1 MGESQKYFDWF
12 CSPDSLQGSGCIFFE
27 ILLIWGLDV
36 TAYGNIQYLIK
47 KNMIWFFEMQSC
59 HLASCKSTSG
69 FRVPRGASFLQIT
82 SACGRI
88 NLILFFH
95 LYMQMTNID
104 QNDQKLAPR
113 SLHRHTRL
121 NRWSP
126 PPTSP
131 SWSIIKTF
139 LAKLWSVSPLS
150 EHRPWLKRS
159 CYHRPQGRLH
169 FHDHNS
175 GFIFSSATIVVTRGK
190 KDKDQRWNKREK
202 GNFLLFFLLL
212 PLPLLFLHSHQIQS
226 VKS

>member
-1 MGESQKYFDWF
+1 MPLGKHCKRYMWRCYLHLWWPLTYSRAQMAWRQFFLKKKKHKVLMGKSQKYFDWF

-150 EHRPWLKRS
+150 EHRPWLKKS
-159 CYHRPQGRLH
+159 NYHRP
-169 FHDHNS
+169 
-175 GFIFSSATIVVTRGK
+175 A
-190 KDKDQRWNKREK
+190 
-202 GNFLLFFLLL
+202 
-212 PLPLLFLHSHQIQS
+212 P
-226 VKS
+226 KSWS